1 MSIFFIKHKLGVA
14 FDKIVSF
21 VRHDWHSHRIRF
33 VLEVCGVTCNVIASI
48 LLAVTA
54 QDPWLAH
61 VYTLFLIASSILI
74 YTSYLRG
81 STGFVVLYTV
91 FIVIDTIGLSNT
103 LGAFGVSYS
112 TELPPGP
119 FIECEKAYR
128 GVCVPGGHL

>member
-1 MSIFFIKHKLGVA
+1 MITLI
-14 FDKIVSF
+14 DKIGSF
-21 VRHDWHSHRIRF
+21 IRYDWNSHRLRF
-33 VLEVCGVTCNVIASI
+33 VLEVCGVTCNIIASI

-61 VYTLFLIASSILI
+61 VYTLFLMASSMLI

-81 STGFVVLYTV
+81 STGFVVLYAV

-128 GVCVPGGHL
+128 GVCEPRGHL

>member
-1 MSIFFIKHKLGVA
+1 MITLI
-14 FDKIVSF
+14 DKIGSF
-21 VRHDWHSHRIRF
+21 IRYDWNSHRLRF
-33 VLEVCGVTCNVIASI
+33 VLEVCGVTCNIIASI

-61 VYTLFLIASSILI
+61 VYTLFLMASSMLI

-81 STGFVVLYTV
+81 STGFVVLYAV

-128 GVCVPGGHL
+128 GVCVRGGHL